1 MVFRVININ
10 IRIRNLLGYIHGTVF
25 VFSGLVRLRN
35 KMEAYH
41 NVDAC
46 CNDRNGLFCSIFNLR
61 DGHDISYFDALAV
74 VKSMTGLPY
83 RHLQGS
89 ESANIYQGSKPSN
102 TVSRI
107 APFKKIREAQ
117 LHRGCSVTW
126 LTTRMFLRAFNQTLK
141 LKSALNM
148 ELTKI
153 LYCITD

>member
-74 VKSMTGLPY
+74 VKSITGLPY
-83 RHLQGS
+83 RYLRGS
-89 ESANIYQGSKPSN
+89 EDAITYQCAKHRN
-102 TVSRI
+102 AVAWIT
-107 APFKKIREAQ
+107 PFKLECAKCRHI
-117 LHRGCSVTW
+117 
-126 LTTRMFLRAFNQTLK
+126 
-141 LKSALNM
+141 
-148 ELTKI
+148 
-153 LYCITD
+153 

>member
-46 CNDRNGLFCSIFNLR
+46 CNDRTGLFCSIFNLR

-74 VKSMTGLPY
+74 IKSMTGLPY
-83 RHLQGS
+83 RHLQGMLTEMLGDEDS
-89 ESANIYQGSKPSN
+89 LCYTTIYKRFQALDVKRHDGVFAVTGGGTVPFILHIANMS
-102 TVSRI
+102 
-107 APFKKIREAQ
+107 
-117 LHRGCSVTW
+117 L
-126 LTTRMFLRAFNQTLK
+126 
-141 LKSALNM
+141 
-148 ELTKI
+148 
-153 LYCITD
+153 

>member
-1 MVFRVININ
+1 MVRRAGCRYNFHRSMVFRVININ

-74 VKSMTGLPY
+74 VKSITGLPY

-89 ESANIYQGSKPSN
+89 EAAITYQCARHGN
-102 TVSRI
+102 AASRI
-107 APFKKIREAQ
+107 APFKIKCAK
-117 LHRGCSVTW
+117 HSCT
-126 LTTRMFLRAFNQTLK
+126 
-141 LKSALNM
+141 
-148 ELTKI
+148 
-153 LYCITD
+153 